1 MFTMS
6 AIACEGGSRARA
18 RRANRLT
25 AMRFDVRPLRSI
37 HCIYMAPRKDDVLN
51 MRVSERQRA
60 AYERAA
66 ALEHT
71 TLTAFVTGA
80 ADARAEEV
88 LVAHSSV
95 PVPSEVF
102 EQLLAVLDQPGDKLQ
117 WMERALAD
125 RRFTN
130 S

>member
-1 MFTMS
+1 
-6 AIACEGGSRARA
+6 
-18 RRANRLT
+18 
-25 AMRFDVRPLRSI
+25 
-37 HCIYMAPRKDDVLN
+37 MAARKDDVLN

-66 ALEHT
+66 ALENT

-88 LVAHSSV
+88 LVAHSSM

-102 EQLLAVLDQPGDKLQ
+102 DHLLAVLDQPGEQLQ
-117 WMERALAD
+117 WMERVLAE

-130 S
+130 A